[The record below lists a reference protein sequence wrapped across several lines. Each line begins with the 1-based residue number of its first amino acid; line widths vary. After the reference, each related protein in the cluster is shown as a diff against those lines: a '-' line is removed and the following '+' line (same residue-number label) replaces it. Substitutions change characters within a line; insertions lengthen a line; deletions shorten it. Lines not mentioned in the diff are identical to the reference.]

1 MSGGLPIVS
10 VDRHVE
16 ITWNPLGQHAGVADL
31 RCGERNACGERN
43 TCSLGL
49 RLKGIAFAKVF
60 TCALR
65 RAVQACELA
74 ALAIQHGTI
83 TISCNGI
90 IANTSVFVPMR
101 FTNGGPSGDCFATAV
116 LRTKCELEKDSPE
129 A

>member
-1 MSGGLPIVS
+1 MSGVLPIVS

-43 TCSLGL
+43 TRSLGL

-60 TCALR
+60 TCALK
-65 RAVQACELA
+65 RAVQTCELTA
-74 ALAIQHGTI
+74 
-83 TISCNGI
+83 
-90 IANTSVFVPMR
+90 F
-101 FTNGGPSGDCFATAV
+101 GDPARNDHDLVQWDYSQYECLCFATAV